1 MRIRESNAASR
12 REGSVRGSRRG
23 RLARGLAAGAAALAV
38 ALSPPPADAAADSAL
53 DRFDTVVV
61 DAGHG
66 GDDEGAR
73 GANGVVE
80 KDLVL
85 DVARR
90 LRRHL
95 NAAGMQVLLTR
106 ERDVYVPLVDRT
118 TIANEARGDL
128 FISIH
133 ANAAPARAARGIET
147 FFLSLEASDD
157 AARQV
162 AARENAAFRDL
173 AVPAVASDDPLVGIL
188 GDLAAA
194 ELMQESDEFARL
206 AQRELSSLD
215 GAPSR
220 GVKQAPFVV
229 LMGLE
234 MPAALVE
241 IGFVSNPHDAQ
252 ALAADERRERIAQ
265 ALARAVLEFARRYD
279 ARRGIEPPAPEPA
292 AAERSA
298 GGS

>member
-1 MRIRESNAASR
+1 MRSERSAVRRAMRHRRAWFRWSCAA
-12 REGSVRGSRRG
+12 
-23 RLARGLAAGAAALAV
+23 AAGALALAG
-38 ALSPPPADAAADSAL
+38 APGSARAATDSAL
-53 DRFDTVVV
+53 DRFDTVVL

-73 GANGVVE
+73 GAQGIVE
-80 KDLVL
+80 KELVL

-90 LRRHL
+90 LRARL
-95 NAAGMQVLLTR
+95 NAAGLQVLLTR
-106 ERDVYVPLVDRT
+106 ERDVYVPLEDRT

-133 ANAAPARAARGIET
+133 ANAASARAARGIET
-147 FFLSLEASDD
+147 YFLSLEASDD
-157 AARQV
+157 AARQL
-162 AARENAAFRDL
+162 AARENAAFRDPT
-173 AVPAVASDDPLVGIL
+173 VPAVAVDDPLVGIL
-188 GDLAAA
+188 GDLAAS

-206 AQRELSSLD
+206 AQQEIASLD

-241 IGFVSNPHDAQ
+241 IGFVTNPHDAR
-252 ALAADERRERIAQ
+252 ALASAERRERIAQ
-265 ALARAVLEFARRYD
+265 ALARAVLEFGRRYD
-279 ARRGIEPPAPEPA
+279 ARRGIQAPADSA
-292 AAERSA
+292 APERSA
-298 GGS
+298 GGG

>member
-1 MRIRESNAASR
+1 MRSR
-12 REGSVRGSRRG
+12 CIAWSC
-23 RLARGLAAGAAALAV
+23 ALALAGPAV
-38 ALSPPPADAAADSAL
+38 ARAAADSAL
-53 DRFDTVVV
+53 DRFDTVVL

-73 GANGVVE
+73 GAHGVVE
-80 KDLVL
+80 KELVL

-90 LRRHL
+90 VRARL
-95 NAAGMQVLLTR
+95 NEAGLQVLLTR
-106 ERDVYVPLVDRT
+106 ERDVYVPLEDRT

-133 ANAAPARAARGIET
+133 ANAASARAARGIET
-147 FFLSLEASDD
+147 YFLSLEASDD

-162 AARENAAFRDL
+162 AARENAAFRDPT
-173 AVPAVASDDPLVGIL
+173 VPPVAGDDPLVGIL
-188 GDLAAA
+188 GDLAAS

-206 AQRELSSLD
+206 AQQEISSLD

-234 MPAALVE
+234 MPASLVE
-241 IGFVSNPHDAQ
+241 IGFITNPQDAR
-252 ALAADERRERIAQ
+252 ALASAERRDRIAQ
-265 ALARAVLEFARRYD
+265 ALARAILEFGRRYD
-279 ARRGIEPPAPEPA
+279 ARRGVGTPDEPA
-292 AAERSA
+292 APDRAA

>member
-1 MRIRESNAASR
+1 M
-12 REGSVRGSRRG
+12 
-23 RLARGLAAGAAALAV
+23 RLAPRPTCSAPRSATEALRRPPAGPLRVALVVLAVGFAAPTPPAAG
-38 ALSPPPADAAADSAL
+38 SSL
-53 DRFDTVVV
+53 DRFDTIVL

-66 GDDEGAR
+66 GDDDGAR
-73 GANGVVE
+73 GAHGVVE

-90 LRRHL
+90 LRDRL
-95 NAAGMQVLLTR
+95 QEAGLQVVLTR
-106 ERDVYVPLVDRT
+106 DRDVYVPLEQRT
-118 TIANEARGDL
+118 TIANRARGDL

-133 ANAAPARAARGIET
+133 ANAASERAARGIET

-157 AARQV
+157 DARQL

-173 AVPAVASDDPLVGIL
+173 TVPVVAGDDPLVAIL

-194 ELMQESDEFARL
+194 ELLHESDEFARL
-206 AQRELSSLD
+206 AQREVAALN

-234 MPAALVE
+234 MPAVLVE
-241 IGFVSNPHDAQ
+241 IGFVTNPSEAQ
-252 ALAADERRERIAQ
+252 ELATEAQRDRIAQ
-265 ALARAVLEFARRYD
+265 ALARATLEFRQRYD
-279 ARRGIEPPAPEPA
+279 ARRGIAAPEPGVPD
-292 AAERSA
+292 RA
-298 GGS
+298 GEEGG

>member
-1 MRIRESNAASR
+1 MRSR
-12 REGSVRGSRRG
+12 CIALSC
-23 RLARGLAAGAAALAV
+23 ALALAGPAV
-38 ALSPPPADAAADSAL
+38 ARAAADSAL
-53 DRFDTVVV
+53 DRFDTVVL

-73 GANGVVE
+73 GAQGVVE
-80 KDLVL
+80 KELVL

-90 LRRHL
+90 LRTRL
-95 NAAGMQVLLTR
+95 NAAGLQVLLTR
-106 ERDVYVPLVDRT
+106 ERDVYVPLEDRT

-133 ANAAPARAARGIET
+133 ANAASARAARGIET
-147 FFLSLEASDD
+147 YFLSLEASDD

-162 AARENAAFRDL
+162 AARENAAFRDPT
-173 AVPAVASDDPLVGIL
+173 VPPVAGDDPLVGIL
-188 GDLAAA
+188 GDLAAS

-206 AQRELSSLD
+206 AQQEISSLD
-215 GAPSR
+215 GTPSR

-234 MPAALVE
+234 MPASLVE
-241 IGFVSNPHDAQ
+241 IGFITNPHDAK
-252 ALAADERRERIAQ
+252 ALASGERRDRIAQ
-265 ALARAVLEFARRYD
+265 ALARAILEFGRRYD
-279 ARRGIEPPAPEPA
+279 ARRGVGTPDAPA
-292 AAERSA
+292 APDRAA

>member
-1 MRIRESNAASR
+1 M
-12 REGSVRGSRRG
+12 
-23 RLARGLAAGAAALAV
+23 AGAAIALAV
-38 ALSPPPADAAADSAL
+38 AAIVAGGAPGARAGSDSAL
-53 DRFDTVVV
+53 DRFDTVVL

-66 GDDEGAR
+66 GDDQGAR
-73 GANGVVE
+73 GAHGVVE
-80 KDLVL
+80 KELVL

-90 LRRHL
+90 LRARL
-95 NAAGMQVLLTR
+95 NAAGLQVLLTR
-106 ERDVYVPLVDRT
+106 ERDVYVPLEDRT

-133 ANAAPARAARGIET
+133 ANAAPASAARGIET

-173 AVPAVASDDPLVGIL
+173 TVPAVAGDDPLVTIL
-188 GDLAAA
+188 GDLAAS
-194 ELMQESDEFARL
+194 ELMLESDEFARL
-206 AQRELSSLD
+206 ALHEVSALH

-241 IGFVSNPHDAQ
+241 IGFVTNPADAK
-252 ALAADERRERIAQ
+252 ALAAGDQRERIAE
-265 ALARAVLEFARRYD
+265 ALGRAVLEFGRRYD
-279 ARRGIEPPAPEPA
+279 ARRGNLVPAQEPA
-292 AAERSA
+292 SPERSA

>member
-1 MRIRESNAASR
+1 MRALRVANDS
-12 REGSVRGSRRG
+12 GG
-23 RLARGLAAGAAALAV
+23 LARGARFAGAAIALAV
-38 ALSPPPADAAADSAL
+38 AAIVAGGAPGARAGSDSAL
-53 DRFDTVVV
+53 DRFDTVVL

-66 GDDEGAR
+66 GDDQGAR
-73 GANGVVE
+73 GAHGVVE
-80 KDLVL
+80 KELVL

-90 LRRHL
+90 LRARL
-95 NAAGMQVLLTR
+95 NAAGLQVLLTR
-106 ERDVYVPLVDRT
+106 ERDVYVPLEDRT

-133 ANAAPARAARGIET
+133 ANAAPASAARGIET

-173 AVPAVASDDPLVGIL
+173 TVPAVAGDDPLVTIL
-188 GDLAAA
+188 GDLAAS
-194 ELMQESDEFARL
+194 ELMLESDEFARL
-206 AQRELSSLD
+206 ALHEVSALH

-241 IGFVSNPHDAQ
+241 IGFVTNPADAR
-252 ALAADERRERIAQ
+252 ALAAGDQRERIAE
-265 ALARAVLEFARRYD
+265 ALGRAVLEFGRRYD
-279 ARRGIEPPAPEPA
+279 ARRGNLVPAQEPA
-292 AAERSA
+292 SPERSA

>member
-1 MRIRESNAASR
+1 MGVLR
-12 REGSVRGSRRG
+12 SVRRRALVG
-23 RLARGLAAGAAALAV
+23 RALTVTASAAALA
-38 ALSPPPADAAADSAL
+38 ASAGAGAARAASSSAL
-53 DRFDTVVV
+53 DRFDTVVL

-73 GANGVVE
+73 GAQGVVE
-80 KDLVL
+80 KELVL
-85 DVARR
+85 DVAKR
-90 LRRHL
+90 LRTRL
-95 NAAGMQVLLTR
+95 NGAGLQVLLTR
-106 ERDVYVPLVDRT
+106 ERDAYVPLEDRT

-133 ANAAPARAARGIET
+133 ANAASARAARGIET

-173 AVPAVASDDPLVGIL
+173 TVPAVTGDDPLVTIL

-206 AQRELSSLD
+206 ALHEVSSLH

-241 IGFVSNPHDAQ
+241 IGFVTNPQDAR
-252 ALAADERRERIAQ
+252 ALAAGEQRERIAE
-265 ALARAVLEFARRYD
+265 ALARAVLEFGRRYD
-279 ARRGIEPPAPEPA
+279 ARRGIEAAPAPQEPA
-292 AAERSA
+292 APDRAA

>member
-1 MRIRESNAASR
+1 MRIGESSAAPR
-12 REGSVRGSRRG
+12 CETAVGIRWCVRG
-23 RLARGLAAGAAALAV
+23 LLVVFAAALSLGA
-38 ALSPPPADAAADSAL
+38 ALSSPTAAATDSAL

-61 DAGHG
+61 DPGHG

-73 GANGVVE
+73 GAHGVVE
-80 KDLVL
+80 KELVL

-95 NAAGMQVLLTR
+95 NAAGVQVLLTR

-147 FFLSLEASDD
+147 YFLSLEASDD

-173 AVPAVASDDPLVGIL
+173 AIAAVASDDPLVGIL

-194 ELMQESDEFARL
+194 ERMQESDEFARL
-206 AQRELSSLD
+206 TQHELASLD

-265 ALARAVLEFARRYD
+265 ALSRAVLEFARRYD
-279 ARRGIEPPAPEPA
+279 ARRGIEPPAAEPA

>member
-1 MRIRESNAASR
+1 MRIGQASAARSR
-12 REGSVRGSRRG
+12 CG
-23 RLARGLAAGAAALAV
+23 RACSALALAV
-38 ALSPPPADAAADSAL
+38 AIALAWAPGAARAAADSAL
-53 DRFDTVVV
+53 DRFDTVVI

-73 GANGVVE
+73 GAHGIVE
-80 KDLVL
+80 KELVL

-90 LRRHL
+90 VRTHL
-95 NAAGMQVLLTR
+95 NAAGLQVLLTR

-133 ANAAPARAARGIET
+133 ANAASSRAARGIET
-147 FFLSLEASDD
+147 YFLSLEASDD

-173 AVPAVASDDPLVGIL
+173 AVPAVASDDPLVTIL
-188 GDLAAA
+188 GDLAAS

-206 AQRELSSLD
+206 AQHELSSLD

-241 IGFVSNPHDAQ
+241 IGFVSNPHDAR
-252 ALAADERRERIAQ
+252 ALAGEERRERIAR
-265 ALARAVLEFARRYD
+265 ALARAVLEFGRRYD
-279 ARRGIEPPAPEPA
+279 ARRGIEAPEPA
-292 AAERSA
+292 GSERSA